1 MKMPPQ
7 AAARD
12 AWERLICIRPCPVKR
27 CAEGI
32 FQRGSRGESNRRIDR
47 RFAPL
52 LTFVN
57 QTGNAKIAGENLA
70 KATAGFL
77 MGDHANS
84 SVGKSSYEM

>member
-1 MKMPPQ
+1 MYSPMPGQ
-7 AAARD
+7 TVR
-12 AWERLICIRPCPVKR
+12 
-27 CAEGI
+27 GGY
-32 FQRGSRGESNRRIDR
+32 FQRGESNRRIDR

>member
-1 MKMPPQ
+1 MYSPMPGQ
-7 AAARD
+7 TVR
-12 AWERLICIRPCPVKR
+12 
-27 CAEGI
+27 GGY

-84 SVGKSSYEM
+84 SVGISSYEM

>member
-1 MKMPPQ
+1 MYSPMPGQ
-7 AAARD
+7 TVRG
-12 AWERLICIRPCPVKR
+12 
-27 CAEGI
+27 GI
-32 FQRGSRGESNRRIDR
+32 FSARPSGESNRRIDR

-84 SVGKSSYEM
+84 SVGISSYEM